1 MPRMPVDGPL
11 SSASPDSDLSPPRKA
26 PRSGVLRDAFGRE
39 FHYLR
44 IAVAE
49 RCNLRCVYCLP
60 DGGIRFKEGEQLL
73 STPEILRVVGIAA
86 RLGVT
91 KVRLTGGEPLL
102 RPDLVDLVAG
112 IGGTAG
118 IESVNLTT
126 NGVAFASKAARLK
139 EAGLNGVNISLDT
152 LDPERFAEIARR
164 SGFERTLAAIDLA
177 VALGFDSVKV
187 NAVALRGL
195 TEQELPAF
203 AALARRL
210 PVTVRFIELM
220 PFDSEQVWKTG
231 RFMSAAHVVE
241 ALHAT
246 VPGLREIR
254 GSSTEHHS
262 FGFEDGAGRL
272 AVIPAYSRD
281 ICATCDRIRLTAD
294 GKVRHCLFSDAE
306 VDLRALLRAPGT
318 DDTIEAAIRGA
329 MWGKPRDGWEAQRAL
344 PLAGDPAARRSMTQI
359 GG

>member
-1 MPRMPVDGPL
+1 MPRVSADCALISEPLNPVPARAGTAPTSGP
-11 SSASPDSDLSPPRKA
+11 
-26 PRSGVLRDAFGRE
+26 LRDAFGRE

-49 RCNLRCVYCLP
+49 RCNLRCVYCQP
-60 DGGIRFKEGEQLL
+60 DSGLRFKEGAELL
-73 STPEILRVVGIAA
+73 STPEILRVVAVAA
-86 RLGVT
+86 GLGVT

-102 RPDLVDLVAG
+102 RPDLVELVAG
-112 IGGTAG
+112 IAGTPG
-118 IESVNLTT
+118 VQSVHLTT
-126 NGVAFASKAARLK
+126 NGVAFASKAAALK
-139 EAGLNGVNISLDT
+139 QAGLRGVNISLDT
-152 LDPERFAEIARR
+152 LDPQRFAEIARR

-177 VALGFDSVKV
+177 VELGFESVKV
-187 NAVALRGL
+187 NAVAMRGL

-210 PVTVRFIELM
+210 PITIRFIELM

-241 ALHAT
+241 ALHAA

-262 FGFEDGAGRL
+262 YGFDDSAGRM

-306 VDLRALLRAPGT
+306 IDLRALLRGPGS
-318 DDTIEAAIRGA
+318 DAEVEAAIRGA

-344 PLAGDPAARRSMTQI
+344 PQADGSGRRSMTQI